1 MHRWVVL
8 GKAYHMINDNLSKGK
23 EGEEIAAAHL
33 VKLGY
38 TLLERNW
45 RFRRWEVDIIASK
58 ERFLHFV
65 EVKTRHSL
73 RFGRP
78 EESITRDKMSNLRN
92 AAEEYQYL
100 HPEWKYIQFDVLA
113 ITILNEEVKEI
124 FMIEDVYF

>member
-1 MHRWVVL
+1 ML
-8 GKAYHMINDNLSKGK
+8 NDNLSKGK
-23 EGEEIAAAHL
+23 EGEEIAAKHL

-38 TLLERNW
+38 TILERNW

-58 ERFLHFV
+58 DQFLHFV

-113 ITILNEEVKEI
+113 ITIVNETVKEI